1 MELQSRPGLHQ
12 LSRYATMNDLLFKQF
27 GFQVLGNN
35 THEENTDTY
44 PILVQCVLRE
54 SDVEIWGG
62 FCVRAYIVK
71 LDFQKSPGQPEM
83 CLAIMLKNKYTPD
96 VKRLE
101 APFKL
106 QAFHL
111 QWIQNVLG
119 EDVDGVRVTN
129 SKEIPFIAM
138 YDVVE
143 MSETERATT
152 NLKSW
157 KETEQTQ
164 DTLMAGNY
172 DKVDNVV
179 EEMDTKGTVNQSD
192 VKEESHD
199 PSPSGN
205 GQVCQEMPINT
216 VDKNNQSQLEDY
228 IDEQNQE
235 GVKDLQGVT
244 KKPSNCDISQDLANI
259 PNTETDSVRSDAQL
273 STRESNQ
280 EMVQSDT
287 NSNAA
292 ASSNLETPA
301 EMTEFASGDC
311 EGASDSDSS
320 FQPDTG
326 SDSDDEY
333 VPRYKTKRQ
342 RAATRSTGSKQKK
355 LKCEDCGKFFK
366 LKRTYN
372 LHMESHKK
380 NKTED
385 KSELGKRAH
394 KRGTKKRRFQCR
406 FCEIDF
412 ELFKELQQHVRSGHP
427 GQKPYACDMCGSS
440 QRDMGSLNRHKKEVH
455 QPARYQC
462 DECDQVFK
470 ARGNLNFHKTW
481 KHQCVWK
488 FQCDICGKWDYSR
501 DGHKKHMLSHTNE
514 KLFQCEV
521 CGKGFKEK
529 ATLNR
534 HLKIHSGKKPHL
546 CEVCGKGFGRKEHLK
561 EHEVVHTKLNT
572 FLCDYCGK
580 SFSNKT
586 NLYVHR
592 RQHTGIH
599 PVVCKICGQGF
610 HRKRELA
617 KHMEKIHQNS
627 ATDRI
632 QQQNFAYV

>member
-35 THEENTDTY
+35 IHEENTDTY
-44 PILVQCVLRE
+44 PILVQSVLRE

-71 LDFQKSPGQPEM
+71 LDFQKTPGQPEM
-83 CLAIMLKNKYTPD
+83 CLAILLKNKYTPD

-119 EDVDGVRVTN
+119 EDVDGVRVAN

-143 MSETERATT
+143 MSETERASS

-172 DKVDNVV
+172 DKLDNVV
-179 EEMDTKGTVNQSD
+179 EEMNTTGTVNQSA

-199 PSPSGN
+199 YSPSGN
-205 GQVCQEMPINT
+205 GQVCQEVPINT
-216 VDKNNQSQLEDY
+216 VDKNDQSELEND
-228 IDEQNQE
+228 IHEQNQDMDLE
-235 GVKDLQGVT
+235 GVPQ
-244 KKPSNCDISQDLANI
+244 KPSNCDISQDLANI
-259 PNTETDSVRSDAQL
+259 PNTETNSVRSDAQL

-292 ASSNLETPA
+292 ASSSLETPA
-301 EMTEFASGDC
+301 EMTEFASGDS

-333 VPRYKTKRQ
+333 VPWYETKRQ
-342 RAATRSTGSKQKK
+342 RAVTRSTGSKQKK
-355 LKCEDCGKFFK
+355 LNCEDCGKFFK

-385 KSELGKRAH
+385 KTKLGKGTH
-394 KRGTKKRRFQCR
+394 KQEAKKQRYQCR

-412 ELFKELQQHVRSGHP
+412 ELFKELQQHVRSEHP
-427 GQKPYACDMCGSS
+427 GQKPYACDVCGASLT
-440 QRDMGSLNRHKKEVH
+440 DMSNVKRHKEVVH
-455 QPARYQC
+455 QPAKYQC
-462 DECDQVFK
+462 DECDKVFK
-470 ARGNLNFHKTW
+470 NKGTLKDHKMW
-481 KHQCVWK
+481 KHQCLWK
-488 FQCDICGKWDYSR
+488 FQCDICGKRDYNG
-501 DGHKKHMLSHTNE
+501 DNHKQHVLSHSDERN
-514 KLFQCEV
+514 FQCEV
-521 CGKGFKEK
+521 CGKGFKTK
-529 ATLNR
+529 AALNR
-534 HLKIHSGKKPHL
+534 HLNIHSGKKPYL

-610 HRKRELA
+610 HRKRELE
-617 KHMEKIHQNS
+617 KHSEKMHPNS
-627 ATDRI
+627 TTEPCLTLNA
-632 QQQNFAYV
+632 